1 MTLHAPTPDHTAPPP
16 GAPATSAAGSVARGS
31 AAAAGRVFVRS
42 LVTLPLLIAAWALT
56 PHYDASGIPVVPL
69 SPALAVA
76 LGATCVLGWRALPAL
91 TLALAW
97 MAIGSWPADH
107 AGTAAWNA
115 PLLWAQAAF
124 GGLLLRRSSRTDDL
138 ALDTPGSLQRLLATA
153 ISCGVIGMLATLGAA
168 LLDSNTARPYTVA
181 AVRGLCD
188 AGSVMMLL
196 PVALAITAPPRAR
209 WRSRWRSVA
218 LPLLAL
224 SGVLWLVFAGVDA
237 RDRQHAEAR
246 FERDADAMAAHAR
259 LLLGAD
265 GATTT
270 ASAGAPTP
278 GSCASGAAAAPCPG
292 PDLPIA
298 ADRLAT
304 TLLAART
311 DALRL
316 CIFHEDARYEPRRLQ
331 GPLGCDTAGASAQV
345 FRRDA
350 VLERSGHRWLM
361 RIEQPVQTP
370 GGVWLFAVPAVAG
383 GALLSW
389 LLLSMSSRLLR
400 IQDDARHQGDELQW
414 RAARQLDAVMGAVPA
429 GMALLA
435 PDGRILRANEALATL
450 VQRPMTELLHQPIKE
465 LLSDEHSAASTGLA
479 DMLRDAGEGASHR
492 DMILHRPDGQR
503 VAVRVDFCVEHDP
516 DGRVATAACAV
527 HLASPG

>member
-1 MTLHAPTPDHTAPPP
+1 MR
-16 GAPATSAAGSVARGS
+16 SA
-31 AAAAGRVFVRS
+31 
-42 LVTLPLLIAAWALT
+42 VTLPLLIAAWAMT
-56 PHYDASGIPVVPL
+56 PDYDASGIPIVPL

-76 LGATCVLGWRALPAL
+76 LGATCLLGWRALPAL
-91 TLALAW
+91 ALALAW
-97 MAIGSWPADH
+97 IAVGGWPADH

-124 GGLLLRRSSRTDDL
+124 GGLLLRRSSRIDDL
-138 ALDTPGSLQRLLATA
+138 ALDSTGSLQRLAATA
-153 ISCGVIGMLATLGAA
+153 ISCGAIGMLVTLGIA

-188 AGSVMMLL
+188 AGSVMVLL
-196 PVALAITAPPRAR
+196 PIALAIAAPPRAR

-224 SGVLWLVFAGVDA
+224 SAVLWLVFARVDA

-259 LLLGAD
+259 LLIGAD
-265 GATTT
+265 GGTT
-270 ASAGAPTP
+270 AGAGAPAAS
-278 GSCASGAAAAPCPG
+278 GNCASSATAPCPG
-292 PDLPIA
+292 PDLPMP

-316 CIFHEDARYEPRRLQ
+316 CIFHEDARSEPRRLQ
-331 GPLGCDTAGASAQV
+331 GPLGCDTAAVSALV

-370 GGVWLFAVPAVAG
+370 GGVWLFAMPAVAC

-400 IQDDARHQGDELQW
+400 IQDDARLQGDELQW
-414 RAARQLDAVMGAVPA
+414 RATRQLDAVMGVVPA
-429 GMALLA
+429 GLALLA
-435 PDGRILRANEALATL
+435 PDGRILRANEMLATL
-450 VQRPMTELLHQPIKE
+450 VQRPMTELLHQPITE
-465 LLSDEHSAASTGLA
+465 LLSDEHSSSATGLA
-479 DMLRDAGEGASHR
+479 DLLRDTGQGPSHR
-492 DMILHRPDGQR
+492 DMTLHVSDGR
-503 VAVRVDFCVEHDP
+503 RIGVRVGFRVERDP